1 MPEDNKVKE
10 AIKEA
15 NELAD
20 RLIAEAQGL
29 QGWHKRQANLSY
41 GQVVFLS
48 ISFLIVGLIF

>member
-10 AIKEA
+10 AIKEV
-15 NELAD
+15 NQLAD

-29 QGWHKRQANLSY
+29 KGWHKRQANLSY

-48 ISFLIVGLIF
+48 ISFLIAGLIF